1 MRRIIA
7 SVTLVLGALA
17 ACAAQELNLN
27 LVTRLDGNKSWPL
40 KSTSS
45 GNNRINW
52 GNSSLYVLADGS
64 FTGKLSYDIAMNF
77 LNSDPVSLYSNTG
90 SCVETNWLN
99 WADFTYSFNDSW
111 SVSAGKQIMLLGGW
125 EIDMYDFD
133 QLTDLCSQDWQLIN
147 VYQWGGKVAYSPSEE
162 HLFAVQVSS
171 SPLRDLLLEGNEIAA
186 SFQTR
191 NTVGIWESIFSAN
204 YIQTPYEECP
214 AMYMATFG
222 NQIVT
227 DRICAFIDY
236 TLKTPGNQD
245 FGALRSSDRKSVV

>member
-99 WADFTYSFNDSW
+99 WADFTYSFNDNW

-133 QLTDLCSQDWQLIN
+133 QLTDLCSQDWQ
-147 VYQWGGKVAYSPSEE
+147 
-162 HLFAVQVSS
+162 FA
-171 SPLRDLLLEGNEIAA
+171 LL
-186 SFQTR
+186 
-191 NTVGIWESIFSAN
+191 
-204 YIQTPYEECP
+204 
-214 AMYMATFG
+214 
-222 NQIVT
+222 
-227 DRICAFIDY
+227 
-236 TLKTPGNQD
+236 
-245 FGALRSSDRKSVV
+245 